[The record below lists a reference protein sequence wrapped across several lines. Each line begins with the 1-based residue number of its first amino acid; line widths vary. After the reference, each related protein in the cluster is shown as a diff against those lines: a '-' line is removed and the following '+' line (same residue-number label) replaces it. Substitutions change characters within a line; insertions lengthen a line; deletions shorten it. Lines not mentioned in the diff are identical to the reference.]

1 MRLVVCCDAFL
12 PADQEGGPPFSTFNL
27 CAALSEAG
35 DDVRVITTDRNGS
48 GQLDVPTDQ
57 WTRYDGLPVWYAH
70 SLGRPFYPAAS
81 ARHAL
86 RSTEGIDCLFASGT
100 LWTHLGLLAWRES
113 RRHGIP
119 SIICPRGLLD
129 QWALA
134 HKPTRKR
141 LYWALVARRM
151 VKQAAAV
158 VALSEHERETVRS
171 KAVAQRIEVIP
182 NSIRVED
189 FDHPPP
195 RVELDQWFPQLRDQR
210 FVLFLGRIHEKKG
223 LPALIG
229 ALSRPELIDRQ
240 FLIVIAG
247 PIDAGYRARFDQLVQ
262 SCPSRTRL
270 VFPGSVSGPQK
281 AALLAHATAFVL
293 PSLSEGQ
300 PVAVLEA
307 LASACPTILTPGCY
321 MPEVARAGA
330 GIEVESDP
338 AAVAAAIARLL
349 SDDVFRR
356 NMGQRGRELAR
367 EQFDWRAVGRRMHAL
382 CCDVAATR

>member
-1 MRLVVCCDAFL
+1 
-12 PADQEGGPPFSTFNL
+12 

-70 SLGRPFYPAAS
+70 TLGRPFYPAAS

-171 KAVAQRIEVIP
+171 KGVAQRIEVIP

-229 ALSRPELIDRQ
+229 ALSRPELIDRE

-247 PIDAGYRARFDQLVQ
+247 PVDAGYRARFDQLVQ

-270 VFPGSVSGPQK
+270 VFPGDGVAP
-281 AALLAHATAFVL
+281 AHA
-293 PSLSEGQ
+293 
-300 PVAVLEA
+300 
-307 LASACPTILTPGCY
+307 
-321 MPEVARAGA
+321 
-330 GIEVESDP
+330 
-338 AAVAAAIARLL
+338 AAVAP
-349 SDDVFRR
+349 
-356 NMGQRGRELAR
+356 
-367 EQFDWRAVGRRMHAL
+367 
-382 CCDVAATR
+382 T